1 MLELT
6 GGAAVPQGNGARD
19 ERYLSGEMPE
29 HLQAYVPPP
38 RTKRGRPRKSV
49 KS

>member
-19 ERYLSGEMPE
+19 ERYLSGEM
-29 HLQAYVPPP
+29 HKRIQAYVPSQ
-38 RTKRGRPRKSV
+38 RTKQGRPRKSV